1 MFFQSFAAC
10 FVASPTE
17 AVNYL
22 SLRNSSGSFAKF
34 AAIRR
39 SHDSRSDS
47 ASFGGIARKL

>member
-1 MFFQSFAAC
+1 MSGPLLES
-10 FVASPTE
+10 V
-17 AVNYL
+17 
-22 SLRNSSGSFAKF
+22 SSGSFANF